1 MNVLK
6 FVSVVFVLVVVVI
19 ASIVFYFSLNLDK
32 VKNISIGNIDLTNY
46 DDGVYVGSFDGYR
59 WSNTVEVTIKD
70 HKIVNIKTKKG
81 MMFRVTDVEDELIN
95 IVIKNQ
101 SLDVDV
107 VSGAT
112 VSSKAI
118 LKAIENALNNNK

>member
-1 MNVLK
+1 
-6 FVSVVFVLVVVVI
+6 
-19 ASIVFYFSLNLDK
+19 
-32 VKNISIGNIDLTNY
+32 
-46 DDGVYVGSFDGYR
+46 
-59 WSNTVEVTIKD
+59 
-70 HKIVNIKTKKG
+70 

-95 IVIKNQ
+95 NVIKNQ

>member
-46 DDGVYVGSFDGYR
+46 DDGVYVSFDGYR

-70 HKIVNIKTKKG
+70 HKIVNIKTKK
-81 MMFRVTDVEDELIN
+81 E
-95 IVIKNQ
+95 
-101 SLDVDV
+101 
-107 VSGAT
+107 
-112 VSSKAI
+112 
-118 LKAIENALNNNK
+118 

>member
-95 IVIKNQ
+95 NVIKNQ

>member
-19 ASIVFYFSLNLDK
+19 ASIVFYFSLNLNK

-95 IVIKNQ
+95 NVIKNQ